1 MQYVPRQYQP
11 PMTNFALDNERCNI
25 WARMGAGKGASTLDA
40 ISQLLMFNEVR
51 RVLVLG
57 PRLVAKHTW
66 PDEVRQFNE
75 SFGHMSIAAA
85 VGTPAQRLA
94 AVKSNP
100 QILTANYDV
109 VEWLTNGYGDRWPF
123 DMVVADEAGRLSG
136 HRVGQRTSVKGNEF
150 FVSGG
155 SVRAAALAKI
165 AHKHVRRWV
174 GLNGS
179 PAPNGVVPVWA
190 QMWFVDGGQR
200 LGRSFSGFTDR
211 YFRSFTT
218 ESGYSKLE
226 PLPYAQKEIE
236 DAIRDV
242 CLTVDPRPFLNT
254 RALVEHNVYV
264 HLPPKARRHYDE
276 VQKDLFTMIRE
287 GRFVEAF
294 NEGGKVNKAL
304 QLGSWGAYTN
314 TETREYEITHT
325 EKLQA
330 LESIVSEAAGESLL
344 IRYCFT
350 PERDMILKAF
360 PMFKPI
366 TAPNAM
372 QDFQE
377 GRLQGLVVHAASAG
391 HGISLQKNC
400 RILVDFASNYN
411 FGEDEQIIERI
422 GPTRQAQSGFDRD
435 VYRYRIIAKD
445 TIEETAVLPALTH
458 KMGIQESLLAAM
470 QR

>member
-1 MQYVPRQYQP
+1 MLL
-11 PMTNFALDNERCNI
+11 M
-25 WARMGAGKGASTLDA
+25 RMGGGKTPVLLDA
-40 ISQLLMFNEVR
+40 ISQLLIFNEVR

-57 PRLVAKHTW
+57 PKRVAQYTW
-66 PDEVRQFNE
+66 LDEVKQFNE

-85 VGTPAQRLA
+85 IGTPAQRIA

-100 QILTANYDV
+100 QILTINYENLPWILD
-109 VEWLTNGYGDRWPF
+109 GYGDRWPF
-123 DMVVADEAGRLSG
+123 DMVVADECGHIQG
-136 HRVGQRTSVKGNEF
+136 HRVGMRTSVNGNEF
-150 FVSGG
+150 AAGQG
-155 SVRAAALAKI
+155 SVRAAAFAKV
-165 AHKHVRRWV
+165 AHKYVRRYC

-179 PAPNGVVPVWA
+179 PAPNGLAPLWGQV
-190 QMWFVDGGQR
+190 FFIDGGQR
-200 LGRSFSGFTDR
+200 LGRSFSAFEQR
-211 YFRSFTT
+211 WFRSFTT

-276 VQKDLFTMIRE
+276 VQRDLFTMLRE

-294 NEGGKVNKAL
+294 NEGGKVNKCL

-366 TAPNAM
+366 TAHNAM
-372 QDFQE
+372 QDFQD

-400 RILVDFASNYN
+400 RILVDFSSSYN

-445 TIEETAVLPALTH
+445 TIEETAVLPALTF
-458 KMGIQESLLAAM
+458 KMGVQESLLAAM